1 MIDIQKSPL
10 LCLVTDRNRTS
21 SRGLEFVVG
30 QAMEGGANMIQFRD
44 RDMEDADRLHAAAKL
59 REITEN
65 KALFIVNGDVDLA
78 KKVGADGIHFPEKH
92 IFDADTQKLKE
103 DFILGQSVHSL
114 EMATKAELL
123 YIDYL
128 IVGTLFPSKSH
139 PHGRVNGTKIIEDI
153 SGKLSVPLIGIGGI
167 SSQNCRKVIDSG
179 ASGVAVIGAISEA
192 VDPRLESQI
201 ILENISVS

>member
-21 SRGLEFVVG
+21 CRALESVVA
-30 QAMEGGANMIQFRD
+30 QAVEGGANMIQFRD
-44 RDMEDADRLHAAAKL
+44 RDMEDTDRLHAAEKL
-59 REITEN
+59 RGITED
-65 KALFIVNGDVDLA
+65 KALFIVNGDVELA

-92 IFDADTQKLKE
+92 IFDSDTQKLKE

-123 YIDYL
+123 YMDYL

-192 VDPRLESQI
+192 DDPRLESQI

>member
-21 SRGLEFVVG
+21 CRALESVVA
-30 QAMEGGANMIQFRD
+30 QAVEGGVNMIQFRD
-44 RDMEDADRLHAAAKL
+44 RDMEDTDRLHAATKL

-65 KALFIVNGDVDLA
+65 KALFIVNRDVDLA

-92 IFDADTQKLKE
+92 IFDSDTQKLKE
-103 DFILGQSVHSL
+103 DFILGQSVHSS

-123 YIDYL
+123 YMDYL

-192 VDPRLESQI
+192 DDPRLESQI

>member
-1 MIDIQKSPL
+1 MINIQKSLL

-21 SRGLEFVVG
+21 CRALESVVA
-30 QAMEGGANMIQFRD
+30 QAVEGGANMIQFRD
-44 RDMEDADRLHAAAKL
+44 RDMEDADRLHAAGKL

-128 IVGTLFPSKSH
+128 IVGTLFSSKSH
-139 PHGRVNGTKIIEDI
+139 PQGRVSGTKIIEDI

-192 VDPRLESQI
+192 DDPRLESQI

>member
-30 QAMEGGANMIQFRD
+30 QAMEGGANMIQCRD
-44 RDMEDADRLHAAAKL
+44 RDMENPDRLHAATKL
-59 REITEN
+59 REITED

-103 DFILGQSVHSL
+103 NFILGQSVHSL

-123 YIDYL
+123 GIDYL

-139 PHGRVNGTKIIEDI
+139 PHGRVSGTKIMEDI

>member
-1 MIDIQKSPL
+1 MINIQKSLL

-21 SRGLEFVVG
+21 GRALESVVA
-30 QAMEGGANMIQFRD
+30 QAVEGGANMIQFRD
-44 RDMEDADRLHAAAKL
+44 RDMEDADRLHAAGKL

-78 KKVGADGIHFPEKH
+78 KKIGADGIHFPEKH

-123 YIDYL
+123 NIDYL

-139 PHGRVNGTKIIEDI
+139 PQGRVSGTKIIEDI

-192 VDPRLESQI
+192 DDPRLESQI

>member
-21 SRGLEFVVG
+21 CRALESVVA
-30 QAMEGGANMIQFRD
+30 QAVEGGANMIQFRD
-44 RDMEDADRLHAAAKL
+44 RDMEDVDRLHAAAKL

-78 KKVGADGIHFPEKH
+78 KKIGADGIHFPEKH

-139 PHGRVNGTKIIEDI
+139 PHGRVSGTKIIEDI

>member
-1 MIDIQKSPL
+1 MIDIQKSLL

-21 SRGLEFVVG
+21 CRALESVVA
-30 QAMEGGANMIQFRD
+30 QAVEGGANMIQFRD
-44 RDMEDADRLHAAAKL
+44 RDMEDADRLHAAGKL

-139 PHGRVNGTKIIEDI
+139 PQGRVSGTKIIEDI

-192 VDPRLESQI
+192 DDPRLESQI

>member
-1 MIDIQKSPL
+1 
-10 LCLVTDRNRTS
+10 
-21 SRGLEFVVG
+21 
-30 QAMEGGANMIQFRD
+30 
-44 RDMEDADRLHAAAKL
+44 LHAAAKL

-78 KKVGADGIHFPEKH
+78 KKIGADGIHFPEKH

-114 EMATKAELL
+114 EMAIKAELL

>member
-21 SRGLEFVVG
+21 CRPLESVVG
-30 QAMEGGANMIQFRD
+30 QAVEGGANMIQFRD
-44 RDMEDADRLHAAAKL
+44 RDMEDVDRLHAAAKL

-78 KKVGADGIHFPEKH
+78 KKIGADGIHFPEKH

>member
-10 LCLVTDRNRTS
+10 LCLVTDRNRTCC
-21 SRGLEFVVG
+21 RPLESVVG
-30 QAMEGGANMIQFRD
+30 QAVEGGANMIQFRD
-44 RDMEDADRLHAAAKL
+44 RDMEDVDRLHAAAKL

-78 KKVGADGIHFPEKH
+78 KKIGADGIHFPEKH

-114 EMATKAELL
+114 EMAIKAELL

>member
-21 SRGLEFVVG
+21 CRPLESVVG
-30 QAMEGGANMIQFRD
+30 QAVEGGANMIQFRD
-44 RDMEDADRLHAAAKL
+44 RDMEDVDRLHAAAKL

-65 KALFIVNGDVDLA
+65 KALFIVNGDVALA
-78 KKVGADGIHFPEKH
+78 KKIGADGIHFPEKH

>member
-1 MIDIQKSPL
+1 MINIQKSLL

-21 SRGLEFVVG
+21 CRALESVVA
-30 QAMEGGANMIQFRD
+30 QAVEGGANMIQFRD
-44 RDMEDADRLHAAAKL
+44 RDMEDADRLHAAGKL

-192 VDPRLESQI
+192 DDPRLESQI

>member
-1 MIDIQKSPL
+1 MIDIQKSLL
-10 LCLVTDRNRTS
+10 LCLVTDRSRTS
-21 SRGLEFVVG
+21 CRALESVVA
-30 QAMEGGANMIQFRD
+30 QAVEGGANMIQFRD
-44 RDMEDADRLHAAAKL
+44 RDMEDADRLHVAGKL

-103 DFILGQSVHSL
+103 NFILGQSVHSL

-123 YIDYL
+123 GIDYL

-139 PHGRVNGTKIIEDI
+139 PHGQVSGTKIIGDI

-192 VDPRLESQI
+192 DDPRLESQI

>member
-21 SRGLEFVVG
+21 CRALESVVG
-30 QAMEGGANMIQFRD
+30 QAVEGGANMIQFRD
-44 RDMEDADRLHAAAKL
+44 RDMEDADRLHVAGKL

-114 EMATKAELL
+114 EMATKAELFF
-123 YIDYL
+123 IDYL

-139 PHGRVNGTKIIEDI
+139 FHGRVSGTKIIEDI

-192 VDPRLESQI
+192 DDPRLESQI
-201 ILENISVS
+201 ILENISTI

>member
-21 SRGLEFVVG
+21 CRPLESVVG
-30 QAMEGGANMIQFRD
+30 QAVEGGANMIQFRD
-44 RDMEDADRLHAAAKL
+44 RDMEDADRLHAAGKL

>member
-21 SRGLEFVVG
+21 CRPLESVVG
-30 QAMEGGANMIQFRD
+30 QAVEGGANMIQFRD
-44 RDMEDADRLHAAAKL
+44 RDMEDADRLHAAGKL

-103 DFILGQSVHSL
+103 NFILGQSVHSL
-114 EMATKAELL
+114 EMATKAKLL

>member
-1 MIDIQKSPL
+1 MIDIQKSLL
-10 LCLVTDRNRTS
+10 LCLVTDRQRTS
-21 SRGLEFVVG
+21 CRALESVVA
-30 QAMEGGANMIQFRD
+30 QAVEGGANMIQFRD
-44 RDMEDADRLHAAAKL
+44 RDMEDADRLHAAGKL

-139 PHGRVNGTKIIEDI
+139 PQGRVSGTKIIEDI

-192 VDPRLESQI
+192 DDPRLESQI

>member
-1 MIDIQKSPL
+1 MLDQRIQGLYGITPNNNLNIALIERIFNEHKVNIL
-10 LCLVTDRNRTS
+10 QYRHKTNNDKLKLEEAKRLLELCLQHNT
-21 SRGLEFVVG
+21 
-30 QAMEGGANMIQFRD
+30 
-44 RDMEDADRLHAAAKL
+44 
-59 REITEN
+59 
-65 KALFIVNGDVDLA
+65 LFIVNDDINLCE
-78 KKVGADGIHFPEKH
+78 KVGADGIHFPEKH

-114 EMATKAELL
+114 EMAIKAELL

-192 VDPRLESQI
+192 DDPRLESQI

>member
-1 MIDIQKSPL
+1 MIDIQKSLL

-21 SRGLEFVVG
+21 CRPLESVVG
-30 QAMEGGANMIQFRD
+30 QAVEGGANMIQFRD
-44 RDMEDADRLHAAAKL
+44 RDMEDVDRLHAAAKL

-78 KKVGADGIHFPEKH
+78 KKIGADGIHFPEKH

-114 EMATKAELL
+114 EMAIKAELL

>member
-21 SRGLEFVVG
+21 CRALESVVA
-30 QAMEGGANMIQFRD
+30 QAVEGGANMIQFRD
-44 RDMEDADRLHAAAKL
+44 RDMEDADRLHAAGKL

-139 PHGRVNGTKIIEDI
+139 PQGRVSGTKIIEDI

>member
-21 SRGLEFVVG
+21 CRALESVVG
-30 QAMEGGANMIQFRD
+30 QAVEGGANMIQFRD
-44 RDMEDADRLHAAAKL
+44 RDMEDVERLHAAGKL

-92 IFDADTQKLKE
+92 IFDADTQKLRE

-114 EMATKAELL
+114 EMATKAELS

-139 PHGRVNGTKIIEDI
+139 PHGRVSGTKIIEDI

-192 VDPRLESQI
+192 DDPRLESQI

>member
-1 MIDIQKSPL
+1 MIDIQKSLL

-21 SRGLEFVVG
+21 CRALESVVA
-30 QAMEGGANMIQFRD
+30 QAVEGGANMIQFRD
-44 RDMEDADRLHAAAKL
+44 GDMEDSDRLHAAGKL

-114 EMATKAELL
+114 EMAIKAELL

-139 PHGRVNGTKIIEDI
+139 PHGRVNGTKIITDI

-192 VDPRLESQI
+192 DDPRLESQI

>member
-21 SRGLEFVVG
+21 CRPLESVVG
-30 QAMEGGANMIQFRD
+30 QAVEGGANMIQFRD
-44 RDMEDADRLHAAAKL
+44 GDMEDVDRLHAAAKL

-65 KALFIVNGDVDLA
+65 KDLFIVNGDVDLS
-78 KKVGADGIHFPEKH
+78 KKIGADGIHFPEKH

-114 EMATKAELL
+114 EMAIKAELL

>member
-21 SRGLEFVVG
+21 CRPLESVVG
-30 QAMEGGANMIQFRD
+30 QAVEGGANMIQFRD
-44 RDMEDADRLHAAAKL
+44 RDMEDADRLHAAGKL

-114 EMATKAELL
+114 EMAIKAELL

>member
-1 MIDIQKSPL
+1 MIDIQKSLL

-21 SRGLEFVVG
+21 CRALESVVA
-30 QAMEGGANMIQFRD
+30 QAVEGGANMIQFRD
-44 RDMEDADRLHAAAKL
+44 RDMEDADRLHAAGKL

-139 PHGRVNGTKIIEDI
+139 PQGQVSGTKIIEDI

-192 VDPRLESQI
+192 DDPRLESQI